1 MELTVTIGFITGV
14 ITFFI
19 GYLTFMKNRD
29 KDTRSDAQRD
39 AKLETKLDMIA
50 VNVETIKVDIKSN
63 EKRISEISEQLI
75 RTDESAKQAHRRI
88 DKIEDK
94 FEN

>member
-29 KDTRSDAQRD
+29 KDTRTDAQRD
-39 AKLETKLDMIA
+39 AKLETKIDMIA
-50 VNVETIKVDIKSN
+50 IGVDTIKVDLRTN

-94 FEN
+94 IEN

>member
-1 MELTVTIGFITGV
+1 MELTVTIGFLIGV

-19 GYLTFMKNRD
+19 GYLTFLKNRD
-29 KDTRSDAQRD
+29 KDTRSDAKRD
-39 AKLETKLDMIA
+39 ATLETKIDMIA
-50 VNVETIKVDIKSN
+50 VGVDTIKVDMRAN

-94 FEN
+94 IEH

>member
-19 GYLTFMKNRD
+19 GYLTFMRNRD

-39 AKLETKLDMIA
+39 AVLETKIDMIA
-50 VNVETIKVDIKSN
+50 VGVETIKVDLKASD
-63 EKRISEISEQLI
+63 KRITELSEHVI
-75 RTDESAKQAHRRI
+75 RTDESVKQAHRRI

-94 FEN
+94 IEH